1 VSCSVRFHSAFFE
14 KRTTEVPPEVQR
26 RLVFVFVTPRVWQKK
41 DEWTEDKR
49 SKSQWRDVVVL
60 DANDLEHWL
69 EIAPAVDVWF
79 TRLTGRVPQGAQD
92 LQSYWNTVRSIAEY
106 PLTPSV
112 FTVSREAEVAEVQKW
127 RTGPPAHCS

>member
-92 LQSYWNTVRSIAEY
+92 LQSYWNPVRSIAES